1 MNGPW
6 QAGWIR
12 IVVAVIAAWRIWAEL
27 KSVWPT
33 VAGGGE
39 TLLRHIWWDAAWT
52 AKGSPTPPSRCE

>member
-27 KSVWPT
+27 REVWPA
-33 VAGGGE
+33 VAAAGG
-39 TLLRHIWWDAAWT
+39 TWLRWVWQARDADEGGGA
-52 AKGSPTPPSRCE
+52 GSPPEV